1 MKPVMFRPGALALAA
16 LFLGTSCAPPSTSSS
31 TPEPLQAGQ
40 TVPISFSM
48 DGKEVYRATLT
59 VRNLEAPVARA
70 KDAQGVDTD
79 LVALLEREDFVDPEY
94 AKQRGVA
101 APPISYDELV
111 AFLDE
116 HWDAEFGDAGD
127 PGRNAKEFLEVL
139 ADMGVDIPM
148 FVNEFKKLGLS
159 LKDYLTLISYI
170 DGYDDLLG
178 GNGFTE
184 IVDSLAEHGLSLKDF
199 LVYLQES
206 DVSTLEFFAAL
217 IGKQQT
223 FNRFLKES
231 AAAEKPLSDS
241 LKDLKALTA
250 QAGETFDFSEPFFYT
265 KSWSI
270 LEKDKATG
278 TKGHVLNSRYGHPS
292 WYTGGQ
298 VATSGVRSL
307 IVGAPSNPLVH
318 CEWQVTCRQ
327 GVTPTGA
334 SIGGRY
340 LQDIEV
346 QFTKIHTIL
355 GWQVNGKM
363 VSSGA
368 WNEGWSQAPEPKAY
382 HRIMIIAN
390 YFFDSGYRITDSYT
404 ISAKSG
410 IAASKTMDWQFV
422 WTPFETV
429 SLKGLP

>member
-1 MKPVMFRPGALALAA
+1 MFRSGALALAA
-16 LFLGTSCAPPSTSSS
+16 LFLGTSCTPPSTSAS
-31 TPEPLQAGQ
+31 TPAPLQAGQ
-40 TVPISFSM
+40 TIPISFSL

-59 VRNLEAPVARA
+59 VRNLEETGARS
-70 KDAQGVDTD
+70 KDAQGLETD
-79 LVALLEREDFVDPEY
+79 LVALLEKEDFVDPDF
-94 AKQRGVA
+94 AQQRGKA
-101 APPISYDELV
+101 APPISYDEV
-111 AFLDE
+111 IAFLDQ
-116 HWDAEFGDAGD
+116 HWDAEFGDSGD

-139 ADMGVDIPM
+139 NDMEIDIPM

-184 IVDSLAEHGLSLKDF
+184 IVDSLAQHGLGLKDF
-199 LVYLQES
+199 LLYLEAS
-206 DVSTLEFFAAL
+206 EMTTLEFFAAL
-217 IGKQQT
+217 IGQQQT
-223 FNRFLKES
+223 FNHFLKES
-231 AAAEKPLSDS
+231 AAAEKPLPES
-241 LKDLKALTA
+241 LKALKALAT
-250 QAGETFDFSEPFFYT
+250 QAGETFDVSEPFFYT
-265 KSWSI
+265 KTWSV
-270 LEKDKATG
+270 LEKGNATG

-298 VATSGVRSL
+298 VVTSGLRKL
-307 IVGAPSNPLVH
+307 IVGAPENPLAH
-318 CEWQVTCRQ
+318 CEWKVTCRQ

-355 GWQVNGKM
+355 GWQLNGKM

-368 WNEGWSQAPEPKAY
+368 MNEGWSQAPEPKAY
-382 HRIMIIAN
+382 HRLMIIAN
-390 YFFDSGYRITDSYT
+390 FLFDSGYRFTDSYT
-404 ISAKSG
+404 ISPKNG
-410 IAASKTMDWQFV
+410 IQAPPTMDWQYV